1 MKTKNK
7 TYDVIIIGAG
17 PAGFSAAT
25 VLAPKKRVLVLEKKR
40 IVGSKICAGGLTVK
54 DFEELHIPKFLIEEE
69 FSCANLYFRGKKY
82 KLELDQPWIWTCS
95 REELGKWQLEEAKSK
110 GAEVKL
116 NLEAVEIQ
124 KNYVV
129 TKDGEKLFFKYL
141 IGADGSSSIVR
152 KFLGLKVKKIILA
165 VHYHVSRE
173 KFDALEV
180 FFELKKFGP
189 SYAWIFPHKDYSSIG
204 AGADLRF
211 INAAKFRRHFDTW
224 CKEIGFN
231 PREYKLQAA
240 PINYDFQGLEFGNIF
255 LTGDAAGLASGLTGE
270 GIHSGFVSG
279 REAARKILNPKH
291 DFEEL
296 SELLE
301 NKRLE
306 EKVLEVYQT
315 SKIAA
320 KAMFCLGFLFLK
332 NKSAREKLAE
342 FLTEK

>member
-7 TYDVIIIGAG
+7 TYDVIIVGAG
-17 PAGFSAAT
+17 PAGLSAAT
-25 VLAPKKRVLVLEKKR
+25 VLAPKKKVLVLERKK
-40 IVGSKICAGGLTVK
+40 IVGDKVCAGGLTVK
-54 DFEELHIPKFLIEEE
+54 DFEDLHIPKSLVEEE

-95 REELGKWQLEEAKSK
+95 RKSLGKWQLEQARNK
-110 GAEVKL
+110 GAEVRL
-116 NLEAVEIQ
+116 NLEVIEVQ

-129 TKDGEKLFFKYL
+129 TKDGEKLSFKYL

-152 KFLGLKVKKIILA
+152 KFLGLPVKKIILA
-165 VHYHVSRE
+165 VQYHIPRE

-189 SYAWIFPHKDYSSIG
+189 NYAWIFPHKKYNSVG

-224 CKEIGFN
+224 CKEIGLN
-231 PREYKLQAA
+231 PGEYKLQAA

-270 GIHSGFVSG
+270 GIHPGFVSG
-279 REAARKILNPKH
+279 REAARKILNPKY
-291 DFEEL
+291 DLEEL

-301 NKRLE
+301 SKKLE

-332 NKSAREKLAE
+332 SRSAREELAE
-342 FLTEK
+342 FLTEE